1 MMTTSFLV
9 RQPSTE
15 AWKDDTPCWG
25 NSENNDLALDSKEQ
39 TTDRD
44 HKTDLDNEKLIKL
57 QSDLVLLK
65 QEIKAKEE
73 MLSLKDELISEL
85 RDRVELM
92 KKLADEKGS

>member
-1 MMTTSFLV
+1 ME
-9 RQPSTE
+9 Q
-15 AWKDDTPCWG
+15 KG
-25 NSENNDLALDSKEQ
+25 NIPNQNDSELA
-39 TTDRD
+39 
-44 HKTDLDNEKLIKL
+44 
-57 QSDLVLLK
+57 LLK